1 MKQTEVRI
9 LLALVVAPLGAATGC
24 YSGVDQFEGGPG
36 AGADGADDAGDSG
49 DEGGD
54 DGTDDGA
61 LAEDLDSQF
70 PRLSHAQWEN
80 TVRDLLHLSEVPGL
94 SSAFID
100 DPVAG
105 GFDNQGS
112 SFQVSPT
119 LWGDY
124 QRAAEAVADLVV
136 ADPDLLAGIAP
147 PDQGQALEVRA
158 QQFIERFGERA
169 YRRPLTADQVDA
181 YVSVF
186 MTAGTNYDD
195 LDDFA
200 AGVHQVLQ
208 TMLQSP
214 YFVYRVTSGEP
225 DADGRIALDGYERAS
240 RLSYALWN
248 TMPDDAL
255 LAAAASGDLDTD
267 QGVAAQADR
276 MLAHPYAR
284 AMVDDFH
291 AQLLDFDRY
300 LDQYRDPDFFPD
312 FDPAV
317 GRVMQDEAKR
327 FIQDIIFD
335 RQQGYTELL
344 TSTHTFANDQLAAV
358 YGLAPDLGDELVEVQ
373 LDPTQRSGLLTRS
386 GFLMSRSYQVDPD
399 PIHRGAF
406 ISFEL
411 LCNQQPAV
419 PDNVTSVEPD
429 PTKTNR
435 ERVDDHTGMGTCGAG
450 CHTTLIND
458 AGFAFEHYDATGAY
472 RTTDNGHPVDA
483 AASFRF
489 DGELVQY
496 ADAVE
501 FSHVMADSQQAHACY
516 SRHLLEYLH
525 GRKHREAD
533 AEQIESLGA
542 GSRSG
547 DLPIRQ
553 LIIELVTSDDFLNL
567 RRHISPSA
575 NSSEDQ

>member
-1 MKQTEVRI
+1 MGMRLKEVRI
-9 LLALVVAPLGAATGC
+9 LFALLPAFIGASAGC
-24 YSGVDQFEGGPG
+24 YSGVGHFGRGE
-36 AGADGADDAGDSG
+36 GADGADGGDGSGDGSG
-49 DEGGD
+49 DESG
-54 DGTDDGA
+54 DDGA
-61 LAEDLDSQF
+61 LAEGLDSQF

-80 TVRDLLHLSEVPGL
+80 TVRDLLHLPEVTGL
-94 SSAFID
+94 SSGFID
-100 DPVAG
+100 DPIAG

-112 SFQVSPT
+112 SFEVSPT

-124 QRAAEAVADLVV
+124 QRAAEGVAELVV
-136 ADPDLLAGIAP
+136 SDPDLLAGIVP
-147 PDQGQALEVRA
+147 PGQDPGQALEVRA
-158 QQFIERFGERA
+158 QQFVESFGPRA
-169 YRRPLTADQVDA
+169 YRRPLTPEQIDA
-181 YVSVF
+181 YVAVF
-186 MTAGTNYDD
+186 MAAGPDYDD
-195 LDDFA
+195 LDAFE
-200 AGVHQVLQ
+200 AGVHQVVQ

-214 YFVYRVTSGEP
+214 YFLYRVVAGEP
-225 DADGRIALDGYERAS
+225 DGDGRITLDGYERAS

-255 LAAAASGDLDTD
+255 LAAAAAGQLDD
-267 QGVAAQADR
+267 PEGIAAQADR
-276 MLAHPYAR
+276 MLGHPYAR
-284 AMVDDFH
+284 TMVDDFH

-312 FDPAV
+312 FDPAI
-317 GRVMQDEAKR
+317 GAVMQQEARR
-327 FIQDIIFD
+327 FIQDIIFE
-335 RQQGYTELL
+335 RQEGYAELL
-344 TSTHTFANDQLAAV
+344 TSTHTFANDQLAGI
-358 YGLAPDLGDELVEVQ
+358 YGLEPNLGEQLVEVQ
-373 LDPTQRSGLLTRS
+373 LDPTERSGLLTRS

-435 ERVDDHTGMGTCGAG
+435 QRVDDHTGAGTCGAG

-483 AASFRF
+483 ASSFRF
-489 DGELVQY
+489 DGELVEY

-501 FSHVMADSQQAHACY
+501 FSQVMADSHQAHACY

-533 AEQIESLGA
+533 MDQLEQLGA
-542 GSRSG
+542 GSQRG
-547 DLPIRQ
+547 ELPIRQ
-553 LIIELVTSDDFLNL
+553 LIVELVTSDEFLNL
-567 RRHISPSA
+567 RRHSA
-575 NSSEDQ
+575 DPSEDQ